1 MRARQNQV
9 STPNPEFGV
18 DFDASARAMHQSALK
33 GSLMVHETAFSTP
46 AASRKSLGA
55 TLFER
60 NTMLKTL
67 KRKIALVAVAAL
79 GSAGLAVVAAPAAN
93 AAFAAGT
100 LTLSNGSVKQYVGA
114 PFFAT
119 VTPAGADDLTNGATV
134 THLRWNATAGVP
146 AIGTP
151 VVTGGVAGNIVIPAV
166 FAEVRAAQ
174 NLVATYDENGAVAD
188 ADPVGAGTATL
199 ANVEAI
205 AAPTLAATVGAARV
219 NSGQTVSVSVTGTN
233 TILAAIPFKY
243 ANISKPTG
251 ANDLVL
257 TDTLAADTNLS
268 TATAATAV
276 GTLVA
281 PSAAGTYTGV
291 VYQDTN
297 ANSTVDPGEPSSYV
311 SITTSGAPS
320 SATLTPATE
329 SKAAGAAA
337 TYTLTLKDA
346 NGVTTQAAVGEFF
359 TIAADPTSAVSLV
372 TIVGTGLNSIST
384 PTANTNTTAVV
395 PFTALGD
402 GSEAFTVASDTA
414 GDSVAIAV
422 SSSGALR
429 AQGVAA
435 SLTATLSI
443 VAASAVNG
451 AATATTNTRLAI
463 DATNTTAATGAAAGL
478 NVYNA
483 DLSLKTVTFTVSGVD
498 ASKAITF
505 DITATDA
512 DANDTFDTT
521 QTISV
526 NGATAAAYADGT
538 DTSAVADATGK
549 ITIVWAFT
557 GTVGTTAGDL
567 INLDLN
573 VATGDVAA
581 TQTDARVT
589 WVSPAYDVA
598 LTSPS
603 ATTLLVT
610 QTSTVNF
617 AGTLIDQFGNPLQGA
632 VVTLNGPQTGTAVV
646 AALTATA
653 TSDSTGKWSATLP
666 APAATTTQVVVT
678 VTAVRTGATFSNNG
692 STYTI
697 NYTSTGNATT
707 LTAVSNPANVLT
719 AGVITGI
726 PGITVPH
733 DGVVTITG
741 AAGLSNGVYT
751 LATAATTADGGT
763 AGTGADEYFTIVP
776 TSTPAAEVTFTSD
789 DSVYFSTATDDVA
802 WNVAS
807 ASKAT
812 GKFASGSTVRIWS
825 TKAGKHT
832 VTMNVGTTSTT
843 QDFWV
848 SVDANAAR
856 NLAITAPATLKQGE
870 IGRLVV
876 TATDN
881 WGNPV
886 AGVTA
891 VGGIISATVTG
902 QGTLGGGRITDTFAS
917 TDASGQA
924 QLAIQAGNADG
935 KLDFSV
941 TAASTDFQ
949 FSSRKGRSVYAAG
962 DTTDGTIIQLDAS
975 KGTVTASTTVS
986 GSAAAATS
994 SPEVAAVKADVKA
1007 VSDTVATLSKAVTTI
1022 QSSVTEL
1029 TTSFTAQIKSL
1040 SSAIAKISRAIAALS
1055 KKIK

>member
-1 MRARQNQV
+1 
-9 STPNPEFGV
+9 
-18 DFDASARAMHQSALK
+18 
-33 GSLMVHETAFSTP
+33 
-46 AASRKSLGA
+46 
-55 TLFER
+55 
-60 NTMLKTL
+60 MLKTL

-79 GSAGLAVVAAPAAN
+79 GAGGLSIVAAPVAN

-100 LTLSNGSVKQYVGA
+100 LALSNASATQYVGA

-119 VTPAGADDLTNGATV
+119 VTPAGADDLTADATV

-151 VVTGGVAGNIVIPAV
+151 VVTAGVAGNIRIPAV

-199 ANVEAI
+199 AGVNAI
-205 AAPTLAATVGAARV
+205 AAPTFTATVGAARV
-219 NSGQTVSVSVTGTN
+219 NSGQTINVSVTGTN
-233 TILAAIPFKY
+233 TIVAAIPFKY
-243 ANISKPTG
+243 ANISKPTL
-251 ANDLVL
+251 ATNLAL
-257 TDTLAADTNLS
+257 TDTLAADTNLG
-268 TATAATAV
+268 TATAATVV
-276 GTLVA
+276 GTLAA
-281 PSAAGTYTGV
+281 PDAAGTYTGV

-297 ANSTVDPGEPSSYV
+297 ANNTVDPGEPSSYV

-346 NGVTTQAAVGEFF
+346 NGATTQAAVGEFF
-359 TIAADPTSAVSLV
+359 SITADPTSATSLV
-372 TIVGTGLNSIST
+372 TVAGAGLASIST

-395 PFTALGD
+395 PFSALGD
-402 GSEAFTVASDTA
+402 GSEAFTVASNTA
-414 GDSVAIAV
+414 GDSVAISV

-435 SLTATLSI
+435 TLTATLSV

-451 AATATTNTRLAI
+451 SAAATTNTRLAA
-463 DATNTTAATGAAAGL
+463 DAATTTAATGAAAGL
-478 NVYNA
+478 KTYIA
-483 DLSLKTVTFTVSGVD
+483 DLSLKSVTFTVTGLD
-498 ASKAITF
+498 ANKAITF
-505 DITATDA
+505 DITGTDGGGG
-512 DANDTFDTT
+512 DTFIANTT
-521 QTISV
+521 LSI
-526 NGATAAAYADGT
+526 NGAAAAAYTDGT
-538 DTSAVADATGK
+538 DTSAVADATGNV
-549 ITIVWAFT
+549 TIVWAT
-557 GTVGTTAGDL
+557 SGTIGGGTDV

-573 VATGDVAA
+573 TAGTDDVVA

-589 WVSPAYDVA
+589 WASPAYDVA
-598 LTSPS
+598 ITAPTT
-603 ATTLLVT
+603 TTLLVT
-610 QTSTVNF
+610 QTSTVKF
-617 AGTLIDQFGNPLQGA
+617 EGTLIDQFGNPLQGA
-632 VVTLNGPQTGTAVV
+632 IVGINAPQTGTVVV

-653 TSDSTGKWSATLP
+653 TSDATGKWSATLP
-666 APAATTTQVVVT
+666 APAATTTQVVAT
-678 VTAVRTGATFSNNG
+678 VTAVRTGATFANNAAV
-692 STYTI
+692 YTI
-697 NYTSTGNATT
+697 NYTATGNATT
-707 LTAVSNPANVLT
+707 LTHVSAPANVLT

-733 DGVVTITG
+733 DGVLTIG
-741 AAGLSNGVYT
+741 DASGLSNGIYT
-751 LATAATTADGGT
+751 LSTAASTADGGT
-763 AGTGADEYFTIVP
+763 AALGADEYLTITP

-789 DSVYFSTATDDVA
+789 DSVYFWHPAAPADVA
-802 WNVAS
+802 WNAAA
-807 ASKAT
+807 ASKGT
-812 GKFASGSTVRIWS
+812 GKFASGDIVRVWS

-832 VTMNVGTTSTT
+832 ITMTVGTTTST

-848 SVDANAAR
+848 SVDPNAAR

-891 VGGIISATVTG
+891 ATISATVTG
-902 QGTLGGGRITDTFAS
+902 QGTLGGGRITDTFGL

-941 TAASTDFQ
+941 TAADVNFQ

-962 DTTDGTIIQLDAS
+962 DTTDGVTIQLDAS
-975 KGTVTASTTVS
+975 KGTVTASTTVA

-994 SPEVAAVKADVKA
+994 NPEIATVKADVKA

-1029 TTSFTAQIKSL
+1029 TSSFSAQIKSL